1 MAWNEPENDDRKNDP
16 WGSRSGKKA
25 NGPPDIDAV
34 LSDLIKK
41 ISSLFGGSKKNP
53 GSTSNSGGG
62 LSSGL
67 ITVVMIVIAALWI
80 GAGFYTVDEPER
92 GVVLRLGVAQE
103 AVVLP
108 GLHWNPPLVD
118 AVTKIN
124 VTRVYDQSFSNT
136 MLTEDDNIIDITMT
150 VQYVIT
156 DARKYFL
163 EVEAPETS
171 LQEAAESAIRHVVG
185 GSIMDDV
192 NTVGRELVAQDTKI
206 RLQTY
211 LDAYGTGI
219 TIRQVNIAQSQPP
232 AQVRAAF
239 DDVIKAREDNQSYQN
254 EARAYA
260 NKIVPEARGLALRQI
275 EEANAYKEQVVAQ
288 AQGESQRFE
297 QLLVEY
303 KKAPEVT
310 RERLYIDTMQSV
322 MTNST
327 KVMIDVEG
335 GNNMMYLPLDQ
346 IMQEARRIPVV
357 TATPANISPQDIRN
371 LTNQIQTQDTPSR
384 GAAR

>member
-41 ISSLFGGSKKNP
+41 ISSLFGGGKKTP
-53 GSTSNSGGG
+53 GSASNSGGG

-67 ITVVMIVIAALWI
+67 ITVVLIVIAVLWI

-211 LDAYGTGI
+211 LDNYGTGI

-260 NKIVPEARGLALRQI
+260 NKIVPEARGQALRQI

-346 IMQEARRIPVV
+346 ILQQGRRTPVV
-357 TATPANISPQDIRN
+357 TASPDNISTQEIRN
-371 LTNQIQTQDTPSR
+371 LTNQIQTQNTPSR
-384 GAAR
+384 GATR